1 MLERRRRQVGA
12 RFGTPYA
19 GGRMRGLTRHRGRS
33 RVMGEDLFASD
44 HAESRQV
51 GRFRWLFSTCLAAAV
66 GTIAIVVVIYG
77 SMDHSGGPEGII
89 PTFARMS
96 DAAENKPLS
105 AMVRRR
111 EGLRWVVPRSDRLEV
126 TTGASSTRYVIRESR
141 TERRGGRK
149 YTAHKPYLR
158 LVARLAPVP
167 ADFADVIPPFNPFK
181 LYANAKPVGST
192 DDGEE
197 GTSTR
202 ADVQV
207 KVVELLGGTLSN
219 EDGQTMEPAEV
230 QELVEKSLEPE
241 KPLLTSGLEEA
252 GGDAAQKDDPAA
264 TSLLVKNVLGSESDD
279 DEIEGRI
286 SRAFTAIDG
295 DTLTKILMRSGAET
309 WQART
314 MVEAAASVFPDTALQ
329 PGEEVRVTLVP
340 SLTHQNSMEPVR
352 FSVYGANKAHKVSVT
367 RDASGEYVS
376 SAIPPRREIK
386 VSTTL
391 ARAGGDQSQSNSLYA
406 SVYHAGL
413 TQHLSSDTINQILR
427 VHAYETDFRRRLR
440 AGDAVEFFLDVK
452 DENDPDNTPGELLYS
467 AVTAGGET
475 TRFYR
480 YRTRDGQSDFY
491 DANGNNSK
499 RFLMRRP
506 VRGDDV
512 RLTSGFGLRLH
523 PLLNEKRMHTGVD
536 WATAPG
542 TPILAAGNGVIEEA
556 GRKGQYGN
564 YVRIRHANGYQTA
577 YGHMQRIGDGVAEG
591 VKVRQGQVI
600 GYVGSTGM
608 SSGPHLHFEVLV
620 NTRFVDPLAIQ
631 VPRERQLEGRELL
644 DFQRERAR
652 IDDLMRRAPV
662 RTASR

>member
-1 MLERRRRQVGA
+1 MLERRRRNVSA
-12 RFGTPYA
+12 RFGSAAPL
-19 GGRMRGLTRHRGRS
+19 GRTRGLARHRGRS
-33 RVMGEDLFASD
+33 RIREDLFASD

-66 GTIAIVVVIYG
+66 GMLAIVIVIYG
-77 SMDHSGGPEGII
+77 SMDHTGGPEGII
-89 PTFARMS
+89 PTFTRLSETS
-96 DAAENKPLS
+96 DPKPL
-105 AMVRRR
+105 ADMVRRR
-111 EGLRWVVPRSDRLEV
+111 DGLRWVVPRSDRLEV
-126 TTGASSTRYVIRESR
+126 NTGVTSTRYVIRESR

-149 YTAHKPYLR
+149 YTAHKPYIR
-158 LVARLAPVP
+158 MVARLAPVP
-167 ADFADVIPPFNPFK
+167 GDFNDVIPPFNPFK
-181 LYANAKPVGST
+181 LYANNTPVGAGEN
-192 DDGEE
+192 GEE
-197 GTSTR
+197 IIVRG
-202 ADVQV
+202 DVQT
-207 KVVELLGGTLSN
+207 KVVELLGGTLSS
-219 EDGQTMEPAEV
+219 EDGQVMEPAEV
-230 QELVEKSLEPE
+230 LEVVEKALEPDRPE
-241 KPLLTSGLEEA
+241 VAGTVAGEPPDPNKSDKQSTS
-252 GGDAAQKDDPAA
+252 Q
-264 TSLLVKNVLGSESDD
+264 LVKNVLGTEVEEE
-279 DEIEGRI
+279 EIEGRI
-286 SRAFTAIDG
+286 ARTFTATDG
-295 DTLTKILMRSGAET
+295 DTLTKILMRAGAET

-314 MVEAAASVFPDTALQ
+314 MVEAAAAVFPDAALR
-329 PGEEVRVTLVP
+329 PGEEVRVALVP
-340 SLTHQNSMEPVR
+340 SLTHQNSMEPQR
-352 FSVYGANKAHKVSVT
+352 FSVYGANKAHKVSVM

-376 SAIPPRREIK
+376 SAMPPRQEIK
-386 VSTTL
+386 VTKL
-391 ARAGGDQSQSNSLYA
+391 AADQTQSNSLYA
-406 SVYHAGL
+406 SVYHAAL
-413 TQHLSSDTINQILR
+413 TQQLGTDTINQILR

-440 AGDAVEFFLDVK
+440 AGDAVEFFFDVK
-452 DENDPDNTPGELLYS
+452 DENDPEGTPGDLLYS
-467 AVTAGGET
+467 AVTAGGDT

-491 DANGNNSK
+491 DSNGNNSK

-512 RLTSGFGLRLH
+512 RLTSGFGFRLH

-536 WATAPG
+536 WATTPG
-542 TPILAAGNGVIEEA
+542 TPILAAGTGVIEEA

-608 SSGPHLHFEVLV
+608 SSGPHLHYEVLV

-662 RTASR
+662 KTASK

>member
-1 MLERRRRQVGA
+1 MERRRRHVGA
-12 RFGTPYA
+12 AFASAYA
-19 GGRMRGLTRHRGRS
+19 GLSSRESTRHRGRA
-33 RVMGEDLFASD
+33 RVMAEELFASD
-44 HAESRQV
+44 HAEARQV

-77 SMDHSGGPEGII
+77 SMDHTGGPEGII
-89 PTFARMS
+89 PTFKRLGEGES
-96 DAAENKPLS
+96 KPFAE
-105 AMVRRR
+105 MVRRR
-111 EGLRWVVPRSDRLEV
+111 DGLRWVVPRSDRLELN
-126 TTGASSTRYVIRESR
+126 TGATSTRYVIRESR

-167 ADFADVIPPFNPFK
+167 GDFDDVIPPFNPFK
-181 LYANAKPVGST
+181 LYADAKPVGA
-192 DDGEE
+192 GEAEE

-207 KVVELLGGTLSN
+207 KVVELLGGTLPN
-219 EDGQTMEPAEV
+219 EDGQTMEATEIL
-230 QELVEKSLEPE
+230 ELVERSMEPE
-241 KPLLTSGLEEA
+241 KPLVGALDEVGSDTADKS
-252 GGDAAQKDDPAA
+252 DAKAA
-264 TSLLVKNVLGSESDD
+264 TILVKNVLGSEIDD
-279 DEIEGRI
+279 EEIEGRI

-295 DTLTKILMRSGAET
+295 DTLTKVLMRAGAET

-314 MVEAAASVFPDTALQ
+314 MVEAASTTFPDRGLQ

-352 FSVYGANKAHKVSVT
+352 FSVYGANKAHKVSVM

-376 SAIPPRREIK
+376 SAMPPRKEIK
-386 VSTTL
+386 VDASM
-391 ARAGGDQSQSNSLYA
+391 ARLGDSQANSLYA

-413 TQHLSSDTINQILR
+413 TQRLPSDTINQILR

-440 AGDAVEFFLDVK
+440 AGDAVEFFFDVK
-452 DENDPDNTPGELLYS
+452 DENDPDGPPGDLLYT
-467 AVTAGGET
+467 AVTAGGDT
-475 TRFYR
+475 ARFYR
-480 YRTRDGQSDFY
+480 YRTKDGATDFY

-506 VRGDDV
+506 VRGEDV
-512 RLTSGFGLRLH
+512 RLTSGFGFRLH

-536 WATAPG
+536 WATTTG

-577 YGHMQRIGDGVAEG
+577 YGHMQRIADGVADG

-608 SSGPHLHFEVLV
+608 SSGPHLHYEVLV
-620 NTRFVDPLAIQ
+620 NTRFVDPLAMQ

>member
-1 MLERRRRQVGA
+1 MAE
-12 RFGTPYA
+12 
-19 GGRMRGLTRHRGRS
+19 
-33 RVMGEDLFASD
+33 ELFASD
-44 HAESRQV
+44 HAEARQV

-77 SMDHSGGPEGII
+77 SMDHTGGPEGII
-89 PTFARMS
+89 PTFKRLGEGES
-96 DAAENKPLS
+96 KPFAE
-105 AMVRRR
+105 MVRRR
-111 EGLRWVVPRSDRLEV
+111 DGLRWVVPRSDRLELN
-126 TTGASSTRYVIRESR
+126 TGATSTRYVIRESR

-167 ADFADVIPPFNPFK
+167 GDFDDVIPPFNPFK
-181 LYANAKPVGST
+181 LYADAKPVGA
-192 DDGEE
+192 GEAEE

-207 KVVELLGGTLSN
+207 KVVELLGGTLPN
-219 EDGQTMEPAEV
+219 EDGQTMEATEIL
-230 QELVEKSLEPE
+230 ELVERSMEPE
-241 KPLLTSGLEEA
+241 KPLVGALDEVGSDTADKS
-252 GGDAAQKDDPAA
+252 DAKAA
-264 TSLLVKNVLGSESDD
+264 TILVKNVLGSEIDD
-279 DEIEGRI
+279 EEIEGRI

-295 DTLTKILMRSGAET
+295 DTLTKVLMRAGAET

-314 MVEAAASVFPDTALQ
+314 MVEAASTIFPDRGLQ

-352 FSVYGANKAHKVSVT
+352 FSVYGANKAHKVSVM

-376 SAIPPRREIK
+376 SAMPPRKEIK
-386 VSTTL
+386 VDASM
-391 ARAGGDQSQSNSLYA
+391 ARLGDSQANSLYA

-413 TQHLSSDTINQILR
+413 TQRLPSDTINQILR

-440 AGDAVEFFLDVK
+440 AGDAVEFFFDVK
-452 DENDPDNTPGELLYS
+452 DENDPDGPPGDLLYT
-467 AVTAGGET
+467 AVTAGGDT
-475 TRFYR
+475 ARFYR
-480 YRTRDGQSDFY
+480 YRTKDGATDFY

-506 VRGDDV
+506 VRGEDV
-512 RLTSGFGLRLH
+512 RLTSGFGFRLH

-536 WATAPG
+536 WATTTG

-577 YGHMQRIGDGVAEG
+577 YGHMQRIADGVADG

-608 SSGPHLHFEVLV
+608 SSGPHLHYEVLV
-620 NTRFVDPLAIQ
+620 NTRFVDPLAMQ

>member
-1 MLERRRRQVGA
+1 MLERRRSHVSA

-33 RVMGEDLFASD
+33 RMVGEELFATD

-66 GTIAIVVVIYG
+66 GTVAIVVVIYG
-77 SMDHSGGPEGII
+77 SMDHSGAPEGLLV
-89 PTFARMS
+89 PFTRMAEAP
-96 DAAENKPLS
+96 DAKPLS
-105 AMVRRR
+105 EMVRRR

-167 ADFADVIPPFNPFK
+167 GDFDDVIPPFNPFK

-207 KVVELLGGTLSN
+207 KVLELLGGTLSN
-219 EDGQTMEPAEV
+219 EDGQKMEPAEV
-230 QELVEKSLEPE
+230 LELVEKSLEPE
-241 KPLLTSGLEEA
+241 KPLLAGNLDEA
-252 GGDAAQKDDPAA
+252 GGDAAQKNDPTAS
-264 TSLLVKNVLGSESDD
+264 TQLVKNVLGSESDD
-279 DEIEGRI
+279 EEIEGRI

-295 DTLTKILMRSGAET
+295 DTLTKILMRAGAET

-314 MVEAAASVFPDTALQ
+314 MVEAASAVFPDTGLQ

-352 FSVYGANKAHKVSVT
+352 FSVYGANKAHKVSVM

-376 SAIPPRREIK
+376 SAMPPRQEIK

-391 ARAGGDQSQSNSLYA
+391 ARGGDQSQSNSLYA

-413 TQHLSSDTINQILR
+413 TQHLSPDTINQILR

-440 AGDAVEFFLDVK
+440 AGDAVEFFFDVK

-512 RLTSGFGLRLH
+512 RLTSGFGFRLH

-620 NTRFVDPLAIQ
+620 NTRFVDPLAMQ

-652 IDDLMRRAPV
+652 IDDLMRRAPL

>member
-1 MLERRRRQVGA
+1 
-12 RFGTPYA
+12 
-19 GGRMRGLTRHRGRS
+19 MRGLTRHRGRS
-33 RVMGEDLFASD
+33 RVMGEELFATD
-44 HAESRQV
+44 HADSRQV

-77 SMDHSGGPEGII
+77 SMDHTGGPEGII
-89 PTFARMS
+89 PTFTRLSEAGES
-96 DAAENKPLS
+96 KPLP
-105 AMVRRR
+105 AVVRRR
-111 EGLRWVVPRSDRLEV
+111 DGLRWVVPRSDRLEV
-126 TTGASSTRYVIRESR
+126 NTGATSTRYIIRESR

-167 ADFADVIPPFNPFK
+167 ADFDDVIPPFNPFK
-181 LYANAKPVGST
+181 LYASAKPVGSGE
-192 DDGEE
+192 DGDE
-197 GTSTR
+197 GTSVR

-207 KVVELLGGTLSN
+207 KVVELLGGTLPN
-219 EDGQTMEPAEV
+219 EDGQMMEPGEV
-230 QELVEKSLEPE
+230 LELVEKSLEPE
-241 KPLLTSGLEEA
+241 KPLLANGPDDMA
-252 GGDAAQKDDPAA
+252 GDAAQQVDAKAA
-264 TSLLVKNVLGSESDD
+264 SLLVKNVLGSESE
-279 DEIEGRI
+279 DEDIEGRI

-295 DTLTKILMRSGAET
+295 DTLTKILMRAGAET

-314 MVEAAASVFPDTALQ
+314 MVEAASSIFPDAGLQ

-352 FSVYGANKAHKVSVT
+352 FSVYNAKKAHKVSVM

-376 SAIPPRREIK
+376 SAMPPRQEIK
-386 VSTTL
+386 VSASP
-391 ARAGGDQSQSNSLYA
+391 ARGGDQSQSNSLYA

-413 TQHLSSDTINQILR
+413 TQHLAPDTINQILR

-440 AGDAVEFFLDVK
+440 AGDAVEFFFDVK
-452 DENDPDNTPGELLYS
+452 DENDPDGGSAGELLYT
-467 AVTAGGET
+467 AVTAGGDT

-512 RLTSGFGLRLH
+512 RLTSGFGFRLH

-536 WATAPG
+536 WATTPG

-577 YGHMQRIGDGVAEG
+577 YGHMQRIGDGVVEG

-600 GYVGSTGM
+600 GFVGSTGM

-620 NTRFVDPLAIQ
+620 NTRFVDPLAMQ

-662 RTASR
+662 RTASK

>member
-1 MLERRRRQVGA
+1 MAE
-12 RFGTPYA
+12 
-19 GGRMRGLTRHRGRS
+19 
-33 RVMGEDLFASD
+33 ELFAVD

-66 GTIAIVVVIYG
+66 GTLAIVVVIYG
-77 SMDHSGGPEGII
+77 SMDHTGGAEGII
-89 PTFARMS
+89 PTFQRLS
-96 DAAENKPLS
+96 DASAEKPLAS
-105 AMVRRR
+105 MVRRR
-111 EGLRWVVPRSDRLEV
+111 DGLRWVVPRSDRLEV
-126 TTGASSTRYVIRESR
+126 SAGATSTRYVIRESR

-158 LVARLAPVP
+158 MVARLAPVP
-167 ADFADVIPPFNPFK
+167 ADFNDVIPPFNPFK
-181 LYANAKPVGST
+181 LYANNKPVGSP
-192 DDGEE
+192 DDQDE
-197 GTSTR
+197 GTTR
-202 ADVQV
+202 SDVQI
-207 KVVELLGGTLSN
+207 KVVELLGGTLSS
-219 EDGQTMEPAEV
+219 EDGQKMEAGEV
-230 QELVEKSLEPE
+230 LELVEKAMEPE
-241 KPLLTSGLEEA
+241 RPVVA
-252 GGDAAQKDDPAA
+252 GNVGDSPGDMDGSKADPKVS
-264 TSLLVKNVLGSESDD
+264 TLLVKNVLGNEVE
-279 DEIEGRI
+279 DEDIEGRVA
-286 SRAFTAIDG
+286 RAFTAIDG
-295 DTLTKILMRSGAET
+295 DTLTKILMRAGAET

-314 MVEAAASVFPDTALQ
+314 MVEAAGTIFPDAALQ

-352 FSVYGANKAHKVSVT
+352 FSVYGLNKAHKVSVM

-376 SAIPPRREIK
+376 SAMPPRQEIK
-386 VSTTL
+386 VSTSL
-391 ARAGGDQSQSNSLYA
+391 AAATQKESNSLYA

-413 TQHLSSDTINQILR
+413 EQQLSPETINQILR

-440 AGDAVEFFLDVK
+440 AGDAVEFFFDVK
-452 DENDPDNTPGELLYS
+452 DENEPDAPPGELLYS
-467 AVTAGGET
+467 AVTAGGDT
-475 TRFYR
+475 NRFYR
-480 YRTRDGQSDFY
+480 YRTKDGQTDFY

-512 RLTSGFGLRLH
+512 RLTSGFGFRLH
-523 PLLNEKRMHTGVD
+523 PLLNEKRMHTGID
-536 WATAPG
+536 WATAVG

-577 YGHMQRIGDGVAEG
+577 YGHMSRIGNGVAEG

-620 NTRFVDPLAIQ
+620 NSRFVDPLTIQ
-631 VPRERQLEGRELL
+631 VPRERQLDGRELL

-662 RTASR
+662 KTASR

>member
-1 MLERRRRQVGA
+1 MAE
-12 RFGTPYA
+12 
-19 GGRMRGLTRHRGRS
+19 
-33 RVMGEDLFASD
+33 ELFATD
-44 HAESRQV
+44 HADSRQL

-77 SMDHSGGPEGII
+77 SMDHTGGPEGSLPLPVWTD
-89 PTFARMS
+89 PTES
-96 DAAENKPLS
+96 KPI
-105 AMVRRR
+105 ADMVRRR
-111 EGLRWVVPRSDRLEV
+111 EGLRWVIPRSDRLEV
-126 TTGASSTRYVIRESR
+126 NAGATSTRYVIRESR

-167 ADFADVIPPFNPFK
+167 ADFDDVIPPFNPFK
-181 LYANAKPVGST
+181 LYASAKPVGSG
-192 DDGEE
+192 DDGDE
-197 GTSTR
+197 GTSVR

-207 KVVELLGGTLSN
+207 KVVELLGGTLPN
-219 EDGQTMEPAEV
+219 EDGQTMEPSEV
-230 QELVEKSLEPE
+230 MELVEKSLEPE
-241 KPLLTSGLEEA
+241 QPLPATGPGEMA
-252 GGDAAQKDDPAA
+252 GDAGQTADAKA
-264 TSLLVKNVLGSESDD
+264 SSVLVKNVLGSESE
-279 DEIEGRI
+279 DEDIEGRI
-286 SRAFTAIDG
+286 SRSFTAIDG
-295 DTLTKILMRSGAET
+295 DTLTKILMRAGAET

-314 MVEAAASVFPDTALQ
+314 MVEAASSIFPDRALQ

-352 FSVYGANKAHKVSVT
+352 FSVYAANKAHKVSVM
-367 RDASGEYVS
+367 RDASGEYVA
-376 SAIPPRREIK
+376 SAMPPRQEIK
-386 VSTTL
+386 VTTQL
-391 ARAGGDQSQSNSLYA
+391 AVSRGGDQSQSNSLYA

-413 TQHLSSDTINQILR
+413 AQHLSADTINQILR

-440 AGDAVEFFLDVK
+440 AGDAVEFFFDVK
-452 DENDPDNTPGELLYS
+452 DENDPESTPGELLYT
-467 AVTAGGET
+467 AVTAGGDT

-512 RLTSGFGLRLH
+512 RLTSGFGFRLH

-577 YGHMQRIGDGVAEG
+577 YGHMSRIGDGVVEG